1 MPRDYRRAW
10 SGKRG
15 FTLIELLVVIAI
27 IAILAAI
34 LFPVFARA
42 RENARRA
49 SCQSNMKQVGLGVL
63 QYAQDYDE
71 KYPLQEG
78 TPRLNGGGIYTQNG
92 VSMSWDLIT
101 QPYFKSMQVLVCPS
115 DSRSTVYPTLGTFGA
130 NLRRSYALSTYLTEH
145 VADGGGRKP
154 TGVGLSLASIAQ
166 PALTIMAGERRGCGR
181 NTPDEWWVCGQI
193 AVYDQAASATA
204 FSMEPFFGGDN
215 EGVHLGT
222 VNWLY
227 TDGHVKARKERKGEA
242 KRFEGHGQRAGS
254 TEIDPGNPGV
264 WTNWDVD
271 LPR

>member
-1 MPRDYRRAW
+1 MPRNYRRAW

-78 TPRLNGGGIYTQNG
+78 TPSLNGGGIYTQNG
-92 VSMSWDLIT
+92 VAMSWDLIT

-115 DSRSTVYPTLGTFGA
+115 DTRSVVYPTLGTFGT
-130 NLRRSYALSTYLTEH
+130 NLRRSYALSTYLTQYSAG
-145 VADGGGRKP
+145 VR
-154 TGVGLSLASIAQ
+154 TGVGLSLAAVAQ
-166 PALTIMAGERRGCGR
+166 PALTIMAGERRGCG
-181 NTPDEWWVCGQI
+181 NGAMPGDWWLCGQI

-204 FSMEPFFGGDN
+204 FSMEPFFAGDN

-242 KRFEGHGQRAGS
+242 KRFEGHGQRADGS
-254 TEIDPGNPGV
+254 IDPGNPGV
-264 WTNWDVD
+264 WTNVEFD
-271 LPR
+271 LPK